1 MAFKLQPVVSKSN
14 TFTAAAGRT
23 VTIEAEAS
31 QGAVVIQA
39 ISYNG
44 VTVTTPP
51 FQFTTVAGMKKLA
64 VVFAASDPAALVS
77 FYEID
82 AGSKRLL
89 GVRLGVQ
96 NKAVFT
102 IN

>member
-14 TFTAAAGRT
+14 TFTAVAGRT

-31 QGAVVIQA
+31 QAAVVIQA
-39 ISYNG
+39 IAYNG
-44 VTVTTPP
+44 VTTPP
-51 FQFTTVAGMKKLA
+51 FQFTTVAGTKKLA
-64 VVFAASDPAALVS
+64 VVFAASDPDALVS
-77 FYEID
+77 FYEVD
-82 AGSKRLL
+82 GASKRLL